1 MFSCDLISQV
11 LYSLLS
17 LPMTSN
23 YLLLGSVGGMQRSKK
38 KIKSTFFYRVLK
50 KKIEKKRKKKST
62 LPEGKLKL

>member
-23 YLLLGSVGGMQRSKK
+23 SLLLGSVGGMQSKK
-38 KIKSTFFYRVLK
+38 KIISTFFYRVLK
-50 KKIEKKRKKKST
+50 KIEKKRERKST